1 MIRRPPRSTLF
12 PYTRRCRSSGTVDE
26 GNLTAV
32 TDSYGSG
39 NDSGTT
45 STSGSLTNVVHFGA
59 DGPHQTLGVNDG
71 YQFTVIT
78 GAAIL
83 SGITSHGSA
92 LHASVSANTL
102 TPLDA
107 SNHTMFTLPINKT
120 TGGWPFT
127 KPTPLDHLP

>member
-71 YQFTVIT
+71 YQFTVIDREST
-78 GAAIL
+78 RLNSTHQI
-83 SGITSHGSA
+83 SSHA
-92 LHASVSANTL
+92 V
-102 TPLDA
+102 
-107 SNHTMFTLPINKT
+107 FVFNKKQT
-120 TGGWPFT
+120 
-127 KPTPLDHLP
+127 